1 MSKLYAVVGPSDA
14 GPGERQQMLERA
26 EELLVAEGVKPED
39 IVRMVIPEGE
49 TQEDLRPVLHN
60 LLPSIQ
66 SGSLFGGAQGVMVVD
81 AERLTAT
88 EATLLADVLAASE
101 PVATVVLVSTGAP
114 PVGLR
119 PVIKEKGESI
129 ALKKMRE
136 RDAGDWL
143 ADAARRRKVKLGQG
157 AAPALLQRFGS
168 DVAALGQALDQL
180 VGFEGAVTG
189 EVVLG
194 RFRNRPDEPLW
205 LYGDAVAAGDTGQA
219 LRRLS
224 DFLMHGHPLQLLAFL
239 ENDLRRRSLAASAPD
254 LETFAA
260 WTGMEPRAFAVQKAW
275 KARGRSSESQL
286 RRALDAITRADERMR
301 RDPEETHRITL
312 ERLTVAVCRWY
323 GGPARRVS

>member
-26 EELLVAEGVKPED
+26 EELLVTDGVKAED

-49 TQEDLRPVLHN
+49 AEEELRPVLHS
-60 LLPSIQ
+60 LLSAIQ
-66 SGSLFGGAQGVMVVD
+66 SGSLFGGTQGVMVVD
-81 AERLTAT
+81 AERFSVA
-88 EATLLADVLAASE
+88 EATLVSDLLAASE
-101 PVATVVLVSTGAP
+101 PVATVVLVSTGAL
-114 PVGLR
+114 PVALR

-129 ALKKMRE
+129 SLKKMRE

-143 ADAARRRKVKLGQG
+143 ATAARRRKVKLGQG
-157 AAPALLQRFGS
+157 AAQALLQRFGS

-180 VGFEGAVTG
+180 VGFEGPVTG

-205 LYGDAVAAGDTGQA
+205 LYGDAVTVGDTGEA
-219 LRRLS
+219 LRRLA
-224 DFLMHGHPLQLLAFL
+224 DFLVHGHPLQLLAFL
-239 ENDLRRRSLAASAPD
+239 ENDLRRRSLAAAAPD
-254 LETFAA
+254 LETLAA
-260 WTGMEPRAFAVQKAW
+260 WMGMEPRVFAVQKAW

-286 RRALDAITRADERMR
+286 QRALDAIARADERMR

-312 ERLTVAVCRWY
+312 ERLTVAICRWY